1 MERPRVDL
9 LHPLL
14 HPRIE
19 DIFARVALVHPVFHH
34 GTRRVPLVAVRQI
47 VGEIGGTLV
56 AVLFHPLDELWIH
69 RLPTEQTRRLLRNA
83 AQDNTLPVARITR
96 IGARCLAR
104 QRPHSRNHTAVVG
117 VVVIRAE
124 HVRLTRI
131 LIFYRDIQPRHAALK
146 DLRIIRTCHSVAAVC
161 RSREPR
167 IDRGEIVESLP
178 CL

>member
-34 GTRRVPLVAVRQI
+34 GTRRIPLVAVRQI

-83 AQDNTLPVARITR
+83 AQDNTLPVARIAR

-167 IDRGEIVESLP
+167 IDRSEVIEGLP